1 MKKFKFPVVMKVVIS
16 IAFVLQSLI
25 LNSVYAQSHYP
36 IEVKNQPV
44 QVRISQLKIKSGI
57 ENDNNEDKVLSGLVK
72 RRSYNSHVLP
82 GHIDYVIFDSNDD
95 VTHEGAIQV
104 SGLNLRNSRYGRQFK
119 ILLPKNMPEG
129 SHIKIGWHKNQT
141 SAFYN
146 ASISH
151 KSNSLL

>member
-1 MKKFKFPVVMKVVIS
+1 MKMFKLPIVLS
-16 IAFVLQSLI
+16 IAFVLQSL
-25 LNSVYAQSHYP
+25 LLTPVYAQLYYP

-44 QVRISQLKIKSGI
+44 QVRISQMKIKYSV
-57 ENDNNEDKVLSGLVK
+57 ENDNEDSVLSGRIK

-82 GHIDYVIFDSNDD
+82 GHIDYVIIDRNDE
-95 VTHEGAIQV
+95 VIHEGAIQV
-104 SGLNLRNSRYGRQFK
+104 SGLNLRKNRYGRQFN

-129 SHIKIGWHKNQT
+129 SHIKVGWHKTQT
-141 SAFYN
+141 SAPYN

>member
-1 MKKFKFPVVMKVVIS
+1 MKNFKLPVVIS
-16 IAFVLQSLI
+16 IAFVLQSMSFT
-25 LNSVYAQSHYP
+25 SVYAQSHYP

-44 QVRISQLKIKSGI
+44 QVRLSQLKIKSGV
-57 ENDNNEDKVLSGLVK
+57 ESDNDNSVLSGRIK

-82 GHIDYVIFDSNDD
+82 GHIDYVIIDRNDE
-95 VTHEGAIQV
+95 VIHEGAIQV
-104 SGLNLRNSRYGRQFK
+104 SGLNLRKNRYGRQFN

-129 SHIKIGWHKNQT
+129 SHIKIGWHKTQT
-141 SAFYN
+141 SAPYN